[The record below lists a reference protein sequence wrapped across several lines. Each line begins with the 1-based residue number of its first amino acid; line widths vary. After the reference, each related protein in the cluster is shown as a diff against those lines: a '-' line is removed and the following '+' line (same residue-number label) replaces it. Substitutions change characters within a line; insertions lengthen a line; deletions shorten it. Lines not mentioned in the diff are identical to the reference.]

1 MECGAMAN
9 WLNRWYCHLGNS
21 YVDELV
27 AYIVLVVFCLAMMV
41 GLIKTFIEI
50 TGERKQSR
58 GPDTPGG
65 ADSIASEE

>member
-9 WLNRWYCHLGNS
+9 WLNRLYCHLGNS

-41 GLIKTFIEI
+41 GLIKTFIEV
-50 TGERKQSR
+50 TGKSQRSNGE
-58 GPDTPGG
+58 DTPGRP
-65 ADSIASEE
+65 DSILREE

>member
-9 WLNRWYCHLGNS
+9 WLNRLYCHLGNS

-41 GLIKTFIEI
+41 GLIKTFIEV
-50 TGERKQSR
+50 TGKPKRSR
-58 GPDTPGG
+58 GRDRPDGS
-65 ADSIASEE
+65 DSIVREE